1 MSQKDF
7 FLKTAYVSH
16 FKIGLYFGSG
26 NLVALM
32 CSPVFAMLAGRI
44 GDFWK
49 KQYYQ
54 ANKPHFQHNPGLR
67 NMLVYGALASALQ
80 GVAFGFL
87 PYTKDLET
95 FIIVSYCLRLLAEA
109 ADVAVYVAVL
119 AMVIA
124 VFPESV
130 ASKMAICE
138 TFLGVGLC
146 LGLRQIE
153 VFAI

>member
-1 MSQKDF
+1 
-7 FLKTAYVSH
+7 
-16 FKIGLYFGSG
+16 
-26 NLVALM
+26 
-32 CSPVFAMLAGRI
+32 
-44 GDFWK
+44 
-49 KQYYQ
+49 
-54 ANKPHFQHNPGLR
+54 
-67 NMLVYGALASALQ
+67 MLVYGALASALQ

>member
-1 MSQKDF
+1 MFPFSRLACTSDLATWLPSCAPPSLSCSQEE
-7 FLKTAYVSH
+7 
-16 FKIGLYFGSG
+16 
-26 NLVALM
+26 LV
-32 CSPVFAMLAGRI
+32 I
-44 GDFWK
+44 FWK